1 MSSES
6 LSRATARTVDSDLDE
21 VARRLCWWQSPAEA
35 RRDVV
40 RFAAQVMALGTDR
53 DVETLARALGEE
65 MFDRVLDAPPPGL
78 FSPRRWNYWH
88 VRRRRLPTPALP
100 VRFPR

>member
-1 MSSES
+1 MTPDQVVRVATTNEES
-6 LSRATARTVDSDLDE
+6 ALDE

-35 RRDVV
+35 RRDLV
-40 RFAAQVMALGTDR
+40 RFSAQVMALGTDR

-88 VRRRRLPTPALP
+88 VRRRRLPTPVLP